1 MSGLEHGF
9 SGPITLIVASDALA
23 GDVLTNALGV
33 GGIVA
38 FYSIIFLSVFR
49 IVRGFTAE
57 SRHRIHIDELP
68 DARDLVDLCDG
79 VYIAR
84 RYSDLERETSLFET
98 ILRLYRSPEAMLS
111 VTGSFLKYD

>member
-1 MSGLEHGF
+1 M
-9 SGPITLIVASDALA
+9 
-23 GDVLTNALGV
+23 LTSALGV

-38 FYSIIFLSVFR
+38 FYSIIFLGAFR
-49 IVRGFTAE
+49 IVRGFTAD

-84 RYSDLERETSLFET
+84 RSSDLERETSLFET